1 MKRKSI
7 GMLAA
12 AGALALVI
20 GTGTTALAAGTGYGR
35 NFSDANQNGVCDWA
49 EDARRCADL
58 DRDGICNYTGHRYL
72 DTDQDGV
79 CDYAG
84 GVCQNRKGNGSCSN
98 FTGKRMGRGAGFHG
112 GRSR

>member
-7 GMLAA
+7 GMLAV

-58 DRDGICNYTGHRYL
+58 DRDGIC
-72 DTDQDGV
+72 
-79 CDYAG
+79 DYAG

-98 FTGKRMGRGAGFHG
+98 FTGKRMGRGAGFQG